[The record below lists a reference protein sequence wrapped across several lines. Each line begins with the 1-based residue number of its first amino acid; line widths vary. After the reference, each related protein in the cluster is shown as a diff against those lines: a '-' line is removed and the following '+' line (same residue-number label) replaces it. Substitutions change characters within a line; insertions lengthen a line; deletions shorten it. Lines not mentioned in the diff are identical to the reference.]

1 PSFRH
6 TLHQVVPAD
15 HVSPGLLRLAGL
27 LAYGE
32 DRDAD
37 LFTRAVGQHD
47 RPAHHLLRVAR
58 VVPQPDVR
66 LDGGVELRDRRV
78 ADHLT
83 CDLGLEPAVAVA
95 RDRGLDLLGRL
106 DVLLPSLLRHRS
118 YSTTSRPI
126 ERAVPSTIFI
136 AASGSYALR
145 SFCSSSTTW
154 RCCCRV
160 TRPSF
165 SRFGLAAPFSTPAA
179 RFSSRTA

>member
-27 LAYGE
+27 LADGE
-32 DRDAD
+32 NRDAD
-37 LFTRAVGQHD
+37 ILAGAVGQHD

-58 VVPQPDVR
+58 VDTQPDVR
-66 LDGGVELRDRRV
+66 LHRGVELRDRRV

-83 CDLGLEPAVAVA
+83 CDLRLKPAVAVA

-145 SFCSSSTTW
+145 SFRFTSTI
-154 RCCCRV
+154 RRSC
-160 TRPSF
+160 
-165 SRFGLAAPFSTPAA
+165 
-179 RFSSRTA
+179 